1 MLPSVTTT
9 QILRD
14 RVRLCYIK
22 EGVNHI
28 QNCKPVSL
36 SVCRACVVPA
46 FPCDSWHYFEHQ
58 IPVQVVEQY
67 LDSIKVSAAF

>member
-1 MLPSVTTT
+1 M

-28 QNCKPVSL
+28 QNCKQVSL
-36 SVCRACVVPA
+36 LGRTGLRCACTSICL
-46 FPCDSWHYFEHQ
+46 FREIIDGQ
-58 IPVQVVEQY
+58 NTLQVVEQY
-67 LDSIKVSAAF
+67 LDSIKVCTMPSLF